1 LRQSG
6 CLFSLLLLPILALLH
21 KRRNREQLQWLMAI
35 ETLPADPALEPLA
48 WAHPIVREWFLS
60 KFGSATEPQIAGW
73 PAVLRGEP
81 TLISAPT
88 GSGKTLAAFLV
99 CIDKLL
105 RAAIEGR
112 LAAHT
117 HVVYISPLKA
127 LSNDVQK
134 NLDGPLAEIQQLAM
148 QRGYLCPE
156 IRTGVRTGD
165 TLTKHRLAMLK
176 HPPHILV
183 TTPESL
189 YILLTAGKS
198 RLNLTRVQTVIVDE
212 IHAIAGNKR
221 GAHLALSLER
231 LDALV
236 CGENHLAPGAM
247 LTGLSTPPQRIGLS
261 ATQNPIELVAAFLT
275 GANHPGAPSSATPG
289 PERAVFARLGGTASS
304 SPKVGPQKVGCP
316 IHDDGLIVGMS
327 GKSQS
332 LAGHRPP
339 ATIIQVGQR
348 RTLDLAIE
356 VPSAELTSITSTA
369 MWEEIYD
376 KLAALAEQHRS
387 TLVFVNTR
395 RLVERLSFELSERLG
410 PTLGPDAVA
419 AHHGSLSRTLRL
431 DAEQRLKSGQC
442 RILIATASLELG
454 IDIGTVD
461 LVCQIAT
468 TRAVAVAMQRVG
480 RAGHWRGAIP
490 KGRFFATTRDDLL
503 EQAALLRKMVAGELD
518 QLQVPEQPIDVLMQQ
533 IVATVGAESW
543 SEDALFHVL
552 RRAWPYRNLTPDQYE
567 EVLALLHNGIE
578 NSRGRYGAYI
588 LRDRVQGHLHARRGS
603 RSIAIS
609 NGGAIPDTSIFAVML
624 QPENVQIATLDEHF
638 AVESSPGDVVLLG
651 NTSWRIQRIDPAGKV
666 LVEDAHGAPPS
677 IPFWE
682 GEAPQRTSVLSDA
695 VSDLRTEIDT
705 RTSNVTPSTILG
717 TPSLIHPLESGT
729 PSLIHPLESGTPGL
743 IHPLESGTPGLIHPL
758 ESGTPG
764 LQARV
769 SYPSDTDGA
778 LAPGVCSPEHTDE
791 SPQAQ
796 LAETLAFLQR
806 ECFLNHS
813 AALQLITYIVH
824 GRAVLGAVPTKTTL
838 IAERFFD
845 EGGGQQLILHAPFGG
860 RINKAWGL
868 ALRKRFC
875 RGFNFE
881 LQAAATDN
889 GINISL
895 AEQHSFPLADVF
907 HFLTTL
913 TATTLL
919 EQACIPSPL
928 FKNRWRWAAG
938 RSLQLL
944 RMQKGK
950 RVAPQIQR
958 TRSDDLLAS
967 VFPHASACPE
977 TMTGDIEIPDHP
989 LVREVMKDTLTE
1001 AMDIEGLLEVLQ
1013 GINDGTIRCI
1023 AVDTPIP
1030 SLFAH
1035 ELINAMPYAFLD
1047 PEDAAG
1053 RRARAVRTRGNV
1065 PSRLPEAPGR
1075 LDPAAIATIRTQLW
1089 PDLRDEHE
1097 LHDLL
1102 LQLIALPITFL
1113 ETLGAPGPDSR
1124 TRDRNSTQHW
1134 PLFFDR
1140 LAQQGRA
1147 HCIDIEG
1154 HPFWIATERLP
1165 EAALLWPDLSLPP
1178 TASPPDRSA
1187 AEWRDP
1193 CISLAAA
1200 TNSGA
1205 PPLASE
1211 MWEATTPAAPKPS
1224 ASPRT
1229 TATLTLTQGWLQLLG
1244 PTTAEHL
1251 AALTHLAPSDILQS
1265 LLTMELQGLALRGVF
1280 EHPAPA
1286 ADAPTT
1292 PASAETEWCE
1302 RRILQRIHRLTLGTL
1317 RKQVEPV
1324 TPAVF
1329 MRWLLDWHHLAP
1341 NPESTHQLTGEEGVL
1356 AAIEQLEGFEA
1367 PAIEW
1372 ERTLLPA
1379 RVADYDPRWLD
1390 NLCLAG
1396 VLAWGRISPHPAW
1409 SSSGSSTVPTPTP
1422 SSAPAVTLHPDTPSP
1437 GSLHPGTPRLQPRV
1451 SYPSERE
1458 GALAPEVCLSSAP
1471 PRTAPRRVIPTTAAP
1486 ITFYLRESSE
1496 WLHHAFASKS
1506 VDETTLTQSLSAE
1519 AQTIRTLLREHG
1531 AAFTADLQRLSN
1543 LTKLQTTTALWEL
1556 ATAGLASAD
1565 GFDQLRAMMDPRRK
1579 SLAIAQTPATSLR
1592 KRAAARTTAGR
1603 WSLLSGAQLSGA
1615 QPLPQPATTPG
1626 APRLASETWAS
1637 QDAQAATQSAIAH
1650 ARRTDAALDAHAR
1663 ILLCRYGVLFREL
1676 LTRESNAPRWR
1687 DLLPILRRLEA
1698 RGEIRGGRFVSGPF
1712 GEQYALPEAV
1722 DSLRKARKQHEARA
1736 GAHSPDSPEPPITVA
1751 AADPLNLAGI
1761 LVPGERIP
1769 AIPGRTVTFL
1779 NGSVVE
1785 ETPTSEAPAKPIRA
1799 PRTRSVA
1806 ALLRAEALAT
1816 RTPQPTASPGLFS

>member
-1 LRQSG
+1 MPE
-6 CLFSLLLLPILALLH
+6 LLS
-21 KRRNREQLQWLMAI
+21 
-35 ETLPADPALEPLA
+35 PADPAIDAALA
-48 WAHPIVREWFLS
+48 WAHPIVQEWFLA

-73 PAVLRGEP
+73 PAILRGDP

-112 LAAHT
+112 LTPQT

-134 NLDGPLAEIQQLAM
+134 NLDSPLAEIQQLAM

-165 TLTKHRLAMLK
+165 TLTKDRLSMLK

-212 IHAIAGNKR
+212 IHAIADDKR

-236 CGENHLAPGAM
+236 CGENRLAPGAF
-247 LTGLSTPPQRIGLS
+247 LTGLATPPQRIGLS

-275 GANHPGAPSSATPG
+275 GVNASCGVNSSRISSGLQPTEFAASNA
-289 PERAVFARLGGTASS
+289 RALALE
-304 SPKVGPQKVGCP
+304 
-316 IHDDGLIVGMS
+316 
-327 GKSQS
+327 KS
-332 LAGHRPP
+332 RPP

-356 VPSAELTSITSTA
+356 VPSTELTSITSIA
-369 MWEEIYD
+369 MWTEIYD

-395 RLVERLSFELSERLG
+395 KLVEKISFELSNRLG
-410 PTLGPDAVA
+410 DDAVA

-442 RILIATASLELG
+442 KILIATASLELG
-454 IDIGTVD
+454 IDIGSID

-518 QLQVPEQPIDVLMQQ
+518 LLEIPEAPIDVLMQQ

-543 SEDALFHVL
+543 DETALYNVL
-552 RRAWPYRNLTPDQYE
+552 RRAYPYRNLTRAQYE
-567 EVLALLHNGIE
+567 EVLALLYNGIG
-578 NSRGRYGAYI
+578 NSRGRYGAY
-588 LRDRVQGHLHARRGS
+588 LMRDQVQGHLHARRGS

-638 AVESSPGDVVLLG
+638 AVESSPGDVILLG
-651 NTSWRIQRIDPAGKV
+651 NTSWRIQRVDPSGKV

-695 VSDLRTEIDT
+695 VSDLRHEIDLRT
-705 RTSNVTPSTILG
+705 RNLSPHDLIGGPTFPG
-717 TPSLIHPLESGT
+717 TPS
-729 PSLIHPLESGTPGL
+729 
-743 IHPLESGTPGLIHPL
+743 
-758 ESGTPG
+758 

-769 SYPSDTDGA
+769 SYPSESDGA
-778 LAPGVCSPEHTDE
+778 LAPGVCSPEPSHD
-791 SPQAQ
+791 PQAQ
-796 LAETLAFLQR
+796 LHSTIAFLKR
-806 ECFLNHS
+806 ACFVNDS

-860 RINKAWGL
+860 RLNKAWGL

-907 HFLTTL
+907 RFLTTL
-913 TATTLL
+913 TARELL

-944 RMQKGK
+944 RMSKGK

-958 TRSDDLLAS
+958 IRSNDLLAS

-1001 AMDIEGLLEVLQ
+1001 AMDIEGLLEVLR
-1013 GINDGTIRCI
+1013 GIDNGTITCI
-1023 AVDTPIP
+1023 AVDTPVP
-1030 SLFAH
+1030 SVFAH

-1047 PEDAAG
+1047 PEDAAA
-1053 RRARAVRTRGNV
+1053 RRTRAVSTRGNV

-1075 LDPAAIATIRTQLW
+1075 LDPAAIATVRTQLW
-1089 PDLRDEHE
+1089 PDLRDEHD

-1102 LQLIALPITFL
+1102 LQLIALPLPLTTEPGAPRL
-1113 ETLGAPGPDSR
+1113 ASETWASQDAPSSQDAPASQDAQGAPFMTASSSWVGSQTASAANPPIGYDTRIGCDPRISSGLQPTESETPQNWALAPGPPPAPAGKR
-1124 TRDRNSTQHW
+1124 TQHW
-1134 PLFFDR
+1134 PLFFNR
-1140 LAQQGRA
+1140 LAEQGRA

-1154 HPFWIATERLP
+1154 QATWIATERLP
-1165 EAALLWPDLSLPP
+1165 EATLLWPSTVLPKICHPERSEGSASLLAAPAQPEDRLNPSTPRLQPRASQPLQEEGAVAPEVCSPPP
-1178 TASPPDRSA
+1178 TAMPSRDA
-1187 AEWRDP
+1187 AH
-1193 CISLAAA
+1193 
-1200 TNSGA
+1200 
-1205 PPLASE
+1205 
-1211 MWEATTPAAPKPS
+1211 
-1224 ASPRT
+1224 
-1229 TATLTLTQGWLQLLG
+1229 LTLTQGYLQLLG
-1244 PTTAEHL
+1244 PTTAAHL
-1251 AALTHLAPSDILQS
+1251 ATLTHLNPADILQS
-1265 LLTMELQGLALRGVF
+1265 LLTMEMQGLALRSIF
-1280 EHPAPA
+1280 DHPAPP

-1324 TPAVF
+1324 TPAIF

-1341 NPESTHQLTGEEGVL
+1341 QTQLTGEEAVL

-1379 RVADYDPRWLD
+1379 RVANYSPQWLD

-1409 SSSGSSTVPTPTP
+1409 LSTPVPTLSSRPKADPELVEGAAEAERPTVLAGDHPPLNLGDP
-1422 SSAPAVTLHPDTPSP
+1422 SSATVSSSP
-1437 GSLHPGTPRLQPRV
+1437 KVGSSG
-1451 SYPSERE
+1451 
-1458 GALAPEVCLSSAP
+1458 
-1471 PRTAPRRVIPTTAAP
+1471 PRRVIPTTAAP
-1486 ITFYLRESSE
+1486 ITFYLRESSD
-1496 WLHHAFASKS
+1496 WLHHALASKS
-1506 VDETTLTQSLSAE
+1506 IDETILTQSLSPE
-1519 AQTIRTLLREHG
+1519 AQTIRTLLTAHG
-1531 AAFTADLQRLSN
+1531 AAFTADLQRLSG
-1543 LTKLQTTTALWEL
+1543 LTKLQTTIALWEL

-1565 GFDQLRAMMDPRRK
+1565 GFDQLRAMMDPHRK
-1579 SLAIAQTPATSLR
+1579 SAATSPTSATSLR

-1603 WSLLSGAQLSGA
+1603 WSLFSEA
-1615 QPLPQPATTPG
+1615 QPLLSDPAHNAAISTEGAAAAERPAVQPANTPG
-1626 APRLASETWAS
+1626 APFMTASSSWVGSHNLTR
-1637 QDAQAATQSAIAH
+1637 ATDTARAIAA
-1650 ARRTDAALDAHAR
+1650 ARRTDTALDAHAR

-1676 LTRESNAPRWR
+1676 LTRESNAPKWR

-1698 RGEIRGGRFVSGPF
+1698 RGEIRGGRFVSGSF

-1722 DSLRKARKQHEARA
+1722 DSLRKARNQHAARA
-1736 GAHSPDSPEPPITVA
+1736 GAHSSGNPEPLIAVA
-1751 AADPLNLAGI
+1751 AADPLNLSGI
-1761 LVPGERIP
+1761 LVPGDRIP
-1769 AIPGRTVTFL
+1769 AIPGREVIFL
-1779 NGSVVE
+1779 NGSVVAE
-1785 ETPTSEAPAKPIRA
+1785 NPSPDSPPRSKPA
-1799 PRTRSVA
+1799 RTRSSVA
-1806 ALLRAEALAT
+1806 DMLRAEAL
-1816 RTPQPTASPGLFS
+1816 TPRPTPTTASPGLFS